1 MNQEIIFED
10 FLKTLNV
17 KDTFRTFGLVFESA
31 ISDKGQQN
39 LLQQDF
45 TEKRNGVRG
54 VSDEV
59 LQDQNTFYVV
69 GAFLKTLTELG
80 FRVEETLEEECD
92 FCGTLWVGGTQL
104 QISVEF
110 NYGKEE
116 VEYNVVYIDSR
127 ESTDLLEVIFGG
139 GDQQKSG
146 FSNTLKPD
154 VLYDDLDTFMRDF
167 RRSWTHHNKV
177 LQEKGLV

>member
-31 ISDKGQQN
+31 ISDKGQQS
-39 LLQQDF
+39 LLQQGF

-54 VSDEV
+54 VSDDV

-116 VEYNVVYIDSR
+116 VEYKVVFIDSR
-127 ESTDLLEVIFGG
+127 ESSDLLSVIFGG
-139 GDQQKSG
+139 DESCGTQ
-146 FSNTLKPD
+146 FENTLKPSM
-154 VLYDDLDTFMRDF
+154 LYDDLDTFMRDF

-177 LQEKGLV
+177 LQENGLV